1 MNILFSVCKNY
12 LKKKIMKTTVQI
24 EKIIEGYDNNQ
35 CDNTCSTVKFLVE
48 ASVEFA
54 LQVFFV
60 FTFLFC
66 LI

>member
-1 MNILFSVCKNY
+1 ME
-12 LKKKIMKTTVQI
+12 TTVQI

-54 LQVFFV
+54 LTDDIEKNKQTIFS
-60 FTFLFC
+60 TF
-66 LI
+66 